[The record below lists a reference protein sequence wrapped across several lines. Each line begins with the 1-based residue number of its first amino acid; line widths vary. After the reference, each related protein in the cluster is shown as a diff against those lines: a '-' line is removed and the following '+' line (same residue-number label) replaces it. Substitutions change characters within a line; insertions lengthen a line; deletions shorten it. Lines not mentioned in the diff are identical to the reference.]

1 MVNDVLYKAPFAMKR
16 ALFCAVNCTK
26 LHIENTYLR
35 RFGIEPLHAFIVII
49 GFKFKAYIMTLQ
61 FVTGHSERLTAGK
74 RVQNQKL
81 YHGKYGVLFDYA
93 VIKLMILSKLE

>member
-1 MVNDVLYKAPFAMKR
+1 MKR

-49 GFKFKAYIMTLQ
+49 GLKFKAYIMPLH
-61 FVTGHSERLTAGK
+61 FMTGHSERLTAGK
-74 RVQNQKL
+74 RVQNQIAFFGIIIQKL
-81 YHGKYGVLFDYA
+81 NP
-93 VIKLMILSKLE
+93 